1 MKYFLFL
8 TTLTVAIVIAAEAQ
22 TPPVRQDTA
31 RKDTTWKHSLVA
43 GLTMTQVAFTD
54 WAQGGENA
62 LAYSF
67 TADGKSIRDDSSS
80 NWTNAYRFGF
90 GQTRLGDQG
99 LRKTDDIIDLST
111 VFTLKVDAY
120 VNPYV
125 AATMKSQFAKG
136 FTYDAAGN
144 RTQVSKFFDP
154 AYLTQS
160 AGVGYQPIKEVKT
173 RLGAGVREV
182 VTSEF
187 NQYADDPTT
196 AEIEKVSVDGGLESV
211 TDISWNMDDNILLE
225 SKLELFDPFKHLDQV
240 IVRSNTTI
248 TAKVSKYVTTIFS
261 LTLINERRITPR
273 TQVKESLALGLSYTI
288 F

>member
-1 MKYFLFL
+1 MRSLSVLFMGVVC
-8 TTLTVAIVIAAEAQ
+8 TVVQAFAQ
-22 TPPVRQDTA
+22 PTAPAPPADTA
-31 RKDTTWKHSLVA
+31 WKHSLVA
-43 GLTMTQVAFTD
+43 GLTLTQVAFTD

-62 LAYSF
+62 LAYSAS
-67 TADGKSIRDDSSS
+67 ADGKSIFDNSDA
-80 NWTNAYRFGF
+80 NWTNAYRFAF
-90 GQTRLGDQG
+90 GQARLGDQG

-111 VFTLKVDAY
+111 VYTRKLNAY
-120 VNPYV
+120 INPYI

-136 FTYDAAGN
+136 FMYDAAGS

-160 AGVGYQPIKEVKT
+160 AGAGYQPIKEIKT

-187 NQYADDPTT
+187 NQYADDPSTP
-196 AEIEKVSVDGGLESV
+196 EIEKVSVDGGLESV
-211 TDISWNMDDNILLE
+211 TDISWQLQDNILFE
-225 SKLELFDPFKHLDQV
+225 SKLELFDPFKHLDEA
-240 IVRSNTTI
+240 IVRSNTII
-248 TAKVSKYVTTIFS
+248 TAKVSKYITTIFS
-261 LTLINERRITPR
+261 LQLINERRVTPR